1 MSRLTG
7 NGAYLHAGPEFAVAS
22 TKAVSNMMA
31 LFALLSLSLSESSIE
46 KSEVITEMR
55 RLPNR
60 ITRQLLEDDGS
71 IQKAVDLIVGSNTAI
86 FIGRGI
92 SAPLTQEGALKMMEV
107 AYLPC
112 IAYPGGELKHGP
124 IALIEEGTPVIA
136 IAPTDSSLP
145 LMESSIRECKSRG
158 GRIIL
163 ITDSDG
169 HITETADVVI
179 PSQSTHPMLS
189 PIINAIPL
197 QLLAY
202 NLGLATGNNVDRPR
216 NLAKSVTVV

>member
-1 MSRLTG
+1 MTG

-22 TKAVSNMMA
+22 TKAFTNMVA
-31 LFALLSLSLSESSIE
+31 IFSLLAISLSKRVKEIE
-46 KSEVITEMR
+46 DLVSEMR
-55 RLPNR
+55 KLPSK
-60 ITRQLLEDDGS
+60 IAKQLLEDDGS
-71 IQKAVDLIVGSNTAI
+71 IEKAVEIINNSNTAV

-92 SAPLTQEGALKMMEV
+92 SAPLSREGALKMMEV

-136 IAPTDSSLP
+136 IAPLDRTLN
-145 LMESSIRECKSRG
+145 LMESSIRECKARG
-158 GRIIL
+158 AKIIL
-163 ITDSDG
+163 ITDSEGSISD
-169 HITETADVVI
+169 IADVII
-179 PSQSTHPMLS
+179 PTEPTHQDLS

-202 NLGLATGNNVDRPR
+202 RLGLSKGANVDRPR